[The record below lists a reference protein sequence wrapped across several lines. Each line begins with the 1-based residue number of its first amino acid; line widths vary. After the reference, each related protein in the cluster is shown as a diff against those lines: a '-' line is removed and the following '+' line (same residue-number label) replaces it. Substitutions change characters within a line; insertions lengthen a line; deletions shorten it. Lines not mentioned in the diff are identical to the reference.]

1 MNPGRDLNDGWRTL
15 VDPTGPDSLAQ
26 VTIFWDEFEILRLL
40 DACDKGESGG
50 IMNGVDLAQKLAADR
65 GQPLVEQD
73 LASLIR
79 ELFVLHSAG
88 LVTWI
93 VMSSHGRVR
102 QISPNEPHDYLNHL
116 RDFALTV
123 RGRDRARGQMLQ
135 VPMPEQGED
144 DGRMIASLT
153 LEDVAR
159 IIGGVYAPF
168 QAMRLLIESG
178 ISPGHDSGEEGETWE
193 RLLRIF
199 VELSL
204 GTSGQR
210 SELRYFLGAWLA
222 DRLHTGPFEEQRMK
236 IEGDLARQGWFVS
249 DGRLVVGEPVRNG
262 STRAGTPTPTVG
274 ELHAAVS
281 QASEPRWRVG
291 HLHGAVLAAAKAVN
305 AMLQRKLKR
314 YDIAEVALVRE
325 AFSQNAAAKGRPRL
339 RFPGIEDETT
349 RESMQQG
356 ALSFGVGCFQAIRNP
371 VGHLPDEQH
380 ELTEQDALERLA
392 ALSLLARWIDQA
404 TLTGA
409 DE

>member
-1 MNPGRDLNDGWRTL
+1 M
-15 VDPTGPDSLAQ
+15 
-26 VTIFWDEFEILRLL
+26 TIFWDEFEILHLL
-40 DACDKGESGG
+40 DASDKGEASG

-65 GQPLVEQD
+65 GQPLAEQD

-79 ELFVLHSAG
+79 ELFVLASAD

-102 QISPNEPHDYLNHL
+102 EITPNEPHDYLNHL

-135 VPMPEQGED
+135 VPMPEPAED

-159 IIGGVYAPF
+159 ILGGVYAPF
-168 QAMRLLIESG
+168 QAIRLLIESG
-178 ISPGHDSGEEGETWE
+178 ISPEHDYGEEGETWE
-193 RLLRIF
+193 KLLRIF

-210 SELRYFLGAWLA
+210 RELRYFLGAWMD
-222 DRLHTGPFEEQRMK
+222 DRLHTGPSEEQRVK
-236 IEGDLARQGWFVS
+236 IEADLARQGWFVS
-249 DGRLVVGEPVRNG
+249 DGRLVVGAPVRNG
-262 STRAGTPTPTVG
+262 SVSAGMPTPTVG
-274 ELHAAVS
+274 DLHDAVS
-281 QASEPRWRVG
+281 KASEPRWRTG

-305 AMLQRKLKR
+305 AMLQRKLDR
-314 YDIAEVALVRE
+314 YDIAEVALVQE
-325 AFSQNAAAKGRPRL
+325 AFSRNAAAEGRPRL
-339 RFPGIEDETT
+339 RFPGIEDEKT

-380 ELTEQDALERLA
+380 ELSEQDALERLA
-392 ALSLLARWIDQA
+392 ALSLLARWIEQA
-404 TLTGA
+404 TLTRAG
-409 DE
+409 E